1 MSVVVVVD
9 AVASVAVG
17 STSSSQYVTTES
29 HDDLRPDRDIPHLR
43 ENEVRGV
50 KFHERP
56 APRAINPL
64 ADDK

>member
-1 MSVVVVVD
+1 MSVVVVD
-9 AVASVAVG
+9 AVASVGVG
-17 STSSSQYVTTES
+17 STSASTSQYVTTES
-29 HDDLRPDRDIPHLR
+29 HDLRPDHDIPHLR

-64 ADDK
+64 AGDK